1 MMNSMNIPI
10 KQYAKILYK
19 IIDGKSKNDAEK
31 IIGDFVAILT
41 ENNDQGKIKKIIEEF
56 NNFWNKEKG
65 IVEAEILSAKELNKD
80 IAKLLNNYIA
90 KLSGAKEVVMSESI
104 DKNLLGGVVIRY
116 GDKVV
121 DGSLKTKIESLKI
134 ELTK

>member
-1 MMNSMNIPI
+1 MNIPI